1 MAQRG
6 SFQIDDIRI
15 AKKDNVFLM
24 DIDATLD
31 EPNQIR
37 KINVTNVE
45 LCNDGTLEFEEIKH
59 QFWCKAIVSMS
70 LILDI
75 AIFGL
80 KSYAAGK
87 KGN

>member
-37 KINVTNVE
+37 KINVTNV
-45 LCNDGTLEFEEIKH
+45 
-59 QFWCKAIVSMS
+59 
-70 LILDI
+70 
-75 AIFGL
+75 
-80 KSYAAGK
+80 
-87 KGN
+87 

>member
-24 DIDATLD
+24 DIDVTLD

-37 KINVTNVE
+37 KINVTNV
-45 LCNDGTLEFEEIKH
+45 
-59 QFWCKAIVSMS
+59 
-70 LILDI
+70 
-75 AIFGL
+75 
-80 KSYAAGK
+80 
-87 KGN
+87 

>member
-31 EPNQIR
+31 EPNQTR
-37 KINVTNVE
+37 KLNITDVE
-45 LCNDGTLEFEEIKH
+45 LSEIGTYNRKLGALPVSLPNN
-59 QFWCKAIVSMS
+59 KAIP
-70 LILDI
+70 
-75 AIFGL
+75 
-80 KSYAAGK
+80 KW
-87 KGN
+87 

>member
-31 EPNQIR
+31 ER
-37 KINVTNVE
+37 S
-45 LCNDGTLEFEEIKH
+45 IK
-59 QFWCKAIVSMS
+59 CLPI
-70 LILDI
+70 
-75 AIFGL
+75 
-80 KSYAAGK
+80 
-87 KGN
+87 